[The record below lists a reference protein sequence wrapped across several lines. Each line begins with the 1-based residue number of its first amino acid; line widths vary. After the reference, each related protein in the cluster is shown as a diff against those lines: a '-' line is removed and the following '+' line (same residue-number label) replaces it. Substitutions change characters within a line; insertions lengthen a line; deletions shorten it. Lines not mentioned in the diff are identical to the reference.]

1 MTIII
6 SSLSAGFLV
15 DEKGHQSYPD
25 QGSQARQPDDGGLGE
40 LVIEVET
47 HDGRVVSRCRGTWEG
62 EHETFGDAIKT
73 SISLEADRLP
83 LV

>member
-1 MTIII
+1 MRLK
-6 SSLSAGFLV
+6 SFSLKEMLDGSPLSQQLV
-15 DEKGHQSYPD
+15 SG
-25 QGSQARQPDDGGLGE
+25 GLDGGLGE

>member
-1 MTIII
+1 MRLKSI
-6 SSLSAGFLV
+6 SLKEMLDGSPLGQQLV
-15 DEKGHQSYPD
+15 SG
-25 QGSQARQPDDGGLGE
+25 GLDGGLGE

-62 EHETFGDAIKT
+62 EHKTFGDAVKF

>member
-1 MTIII
+1 MRLKSI
-6 SSLSAGFLV
+6 SLKEMLDGSPLSQQLV
-15 DEKGHQSYPD
+15 SGGLD
-25 QGSQARQPDDGGLGE
+25 RGLGE